1 MVRYLRDRNFLSS
14 RIALIFFSLCLPYYL
29 VFDYLHLYFARF
41 FVFPTALPAL
51 LALVLQRLGWSLSS
65 KLTLILGTAACLF
78 VAADI
83 LGPNVGMR
91 VLLLTLLPLPFLLLE
106 FSEKKWIFLSSG
118 ILFFVY
124 FFMGKGYATPF
135 VSPENI
141 TTELAEIIHRFVDV
155 TTFLL
160 LVLSAAAYF
169 MSRHYDDVQII
180 GNTRDLEASYTNL
193 AEKNHQLQTAYE
205 DLQLQQNLLEKSWHD
220 SVYAQLTRTI
230 AHELKN
236 PLFEFGMVIGAL
248 EKSLDDRETAMM
260 FISSLATTIEELMQL
275 VNAMLESGGAS
286 VGEYKEISISE
297 VMNRVLILAEGSIKK
312 RNIQLTK
319 DISDIPPIMG
329 DSKAFL
335 MIFSNLIVN
344 AMEAMED
351 GSTAALTVRVMAD
364 PEPQS
369 GRQGVMVEISDTG
382 VGIPKSRQEG
392 LFKGGQ
398 STKGIEER
406 QRGIGLGLVWKLID
420 QMGGE
425 ITVHSDPD
433 VRPGTM
439 FLIVV

>member
-1 MVRYLRDRNFLSS
+1 MEKRFPVGVPGFFTLGTNELVDTELSRKIILS
-14 RIALIFFSLCLPYYL
+14 NKLAALIFVIASPYFFFFQKISFSFAVMVLPLL
-29 VFDYLHLYFARF
+29 VLFASVPLLNWRGHNVSARMLLLVTACCGAFFYADSLGRDAGIQFLYFAF
-41 FVFPTALPAL
+41 LGMP
-51 LALVLQRLGWSLSS
+51 LVLFSLREKFFLYIS
-65 KLTLILGTAACLF
+65 LF
-78 VAADI
+78 V
-83 LGPNVGMR
+83 P
-91 VLLLTLLPLPFLLLE
+91 VLCFFLLE
-106 FSEKKWIFLSSG
+106 FYNYTLFSDVFISSSYLKF
-118 ILFFVY
+118 IYSTALI
-124 FFMGKGYATPF
+124 F
-135 VSPENI
+135 VSLLI
-141 TTELAEIIHRFVDV
+141 VFYLRFYISEIESSH
-155 TTFLL
+155 T
-160 LVLSAAAYF
+160 S
-169 MSRHYDDVQII
+169 
-180 GNTRDLEASYTNL
+180 
-193 AEKNHQLQTAYE
+193 LQTAYE

-286 VGEYKEISISE
+286 VGEYKEIRISE

-319 DISDIPPIMG
+319 DIADVPPIMG

-344 AMEAMED
+344 AMEAMDD
-351 GSTAALTVRVMAD
+351 GGAAALTVRVMVD
-364 PEPQS
+364 PSPQS
-369 GRQGVMVEISDTG
+369 GRQGVVVEISDTG

>member
-1 MVRYLRDRNFLSS
+1 LFVPVLCFFLLEFYNYTLFSDVFISSSYLKFIYST
-14 RIALIFFSLCLPYYL
+14 ALIFVSLLIVFYL
-29 VFDYLHLYFARF
+29 RF
-41 FVFPTALPAL
+41 YI
-51 LALVLQRLGWSLSS
+51 SEIESS
-65 KLTLILGTAACLF
+65 HT
-78 VAADI
+78 
-83 LGPNVGMR
+83 
-91 VLLLTLLPLPFLLLE
+91 
-106 FSEKKWIFLSSG
+106 S
-118 ILFFVY
+118 
-124 FFMGKGYATPF
+124 
-135 VSPENI
+135 
-141 TTELAEIIHRFVDV
+141 
-155 TTFLL
+155 
-160 LVLSAAAYF
+160 
-169 MSRHYDDVQII
+169 
-180 GNTRDLEASYTNL
+180 
-193 AEKNHQLQTAYE
+193 LQTAYE

-286 VGEYKEISISE
+286 VGEYKEIRISE

-319 DISDIPPIMG
+319 DIADVPPIMG

-344 AMEAMED
+344 AMEAMDD
-351 GSTAALTVRVMAD
+351 GGAAALTVRVMVD
-364 PEPQS
+364 PSPQS
-369 GRQGVMVEISDTG
+369 GRQGVVVEISDTG

>member
-1 MVRYLRDRNFLSS
+1 M
-14 RIALIFFSLCLPYYL
+14 
-29 VFDYLHLYFARF
+29 
-41 FVFPTALPAL
+41 
-51 LALVLQRLGWSLSS
+51 
-65 KLTLILGTAACLF
+65 
-78 VAADI
+78 
-83 LGPNVGMR
+83 
-91 VLLLTLLPLPFLLLE
+91 
-106 FSEKKWIFLSSG
+106 
-118 ILFFVY
+118 ILFFLAAFGAVIL
-124 FFMGKGYATPF
+124 FDKHGLFVFSKILFMCVASGL
-135 VSPENI
+135 
-141 TTELAEIIHRFVDV
+141 LAFYS
-155 TTFLL
+155 
-160 LVLSAAAYF
+160 LVLGKESGAYIVIISIVHVPIILFERTEEKKAIFFATLIPIAAAYF
-169 MSRHYDDVQII
+169 LILVDYHLFFLQVALSGI
-180 GNTRDLEASYTNL
+180 
-193 AEKNHQLQTAYE
+193 AERVIHACAISTAFLFSVLSVYIFYRSNEKFISEIESSHLSLQAAYE

-260 FISSLATTIEELMQL
+260 FISSLATTIEELMEL

-286 VGEYKEISISE
+286 VGEYKEIRISE

-312 RNIQLTK
+312 RNIQLIK
-319 DISDIPPIMG
+319 DIADAPAIMG

-344 AMEAMED
+344 AMEAMDAVSE
-351 GSTAALTVRVMAD
+351 AALTVRVMAD
-364 PEPQS
+364 PDPQS
-369 GRQGVMVEISDTG
+369 GRQGVLVEISDTG

-433 VRPGTM
+433 VAPGTM
-439 FLIVV
+439 FRIVV